1 MKCKS
6 LRGCVNKLKKMR
18 LRSELLTRPCDY
30 WCGLLSCVFE
40 MDSIPNDVPK
50 GHLVVYV
57 GENYKR
63 FVIKVGLLH
72 HPLFKALLEQA
83 REEYDFVADSK
94 LCIPCN
100 EHLFLSVLSFAGSTH
115 NEKVFVCV

>member
-1 MKCKS
+1 MKCKF
-6 LRGCVNKLKKMR
+6 LRGCVNKLKKM
-18 LRSELLTRPCDY
+18 TRPCDY
-30 WCGLLSCVFE
+30 WFGLLSSVFE

-63 FVIKVGLLH
+63 FVIKIGLLH

-83 REEYDFVADSK
+83 REEYDFIADSK

-100 EHLFLSVLSFAGSTH
+100 EHLFLSVLSFASSTH